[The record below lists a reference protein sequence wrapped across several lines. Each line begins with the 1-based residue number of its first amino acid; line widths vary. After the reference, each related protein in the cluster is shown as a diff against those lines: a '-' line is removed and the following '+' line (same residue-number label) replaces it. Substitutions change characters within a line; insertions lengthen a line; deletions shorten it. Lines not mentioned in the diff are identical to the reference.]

1 MARASAGYHRGLV
14 MPETDP
20 PQPEPQRPPGNPPD
34 KSLRKRRL
42 GIPGLRGAI
51 LGAGDP
57 APPATPKHSTIN
69 QKQLSGKLAGLSLPR
84 QVFVLA
90 LWPLLEQVM
99 NFTVGL
105 VDMAIAGRLPGDNAS
120 LDSLG
125 AIGVASYFVWL
136 MTILQA
142 AVGVGAAAIVSR
154 AVGASHR
161 RLANAG
167 TGQAILL
174 GVGSG
179 LFAATATFIAAP
191 WIASA
196 FGLTG
201 VAQQMA
207 SDYIRITAI
216 GIPMCGILFT
226 GSAVLR
232 AAGDTRSPFFAM
244 LLLNVVNAVASV
256 GLGGLRLGNGQV
268 IGMGLGVNGIAWGTA
283 IAWIVGGLAVLF
295 ILLSGKTE
303 LRLRP
308 HRLKPHWHTMRRI
321 IRVALPNLYFQIAFW
336 GINLGLLIY
345 IAMLDTDT
353 EAAVGAHSI
362 AMRIKGISFLPGF
375 AISVAASTLT
385 GQYLGLGDPQRARRA
400 TYIAM
405 FAAMGLM
412 TICSFFFFFIPE
424 TLVGL
429 ISPDEPQ
436 HVLLTAPLLRLAALD
451 GPFLAMHLILYG
463 AMQGAG
469 DTRNT
474 AILNLVFLVLLRLVG
489 AYIFAFPMGLGLWGI
504 WLAIVVDLIVRAI
517 VFFIYYQTNR
527 WAKTAV

>member
-1 MARASAGYHRGLV
+1 
-14 MPETDP
+14 MPDAEP
-20 PQPEPQRPPGNPPD
+20 PQPED
-34 KSLRKRRL
+34 VSTSKRKRRL

-57 APPATPKHSTIN
+57 APPATPKPSKQN
-69 QKQLSGKLAGLSLPR
+69 QKQLSGKLAGLSLPQ

-105 VDMAIAGRLPGDNAS
+105 VDMAIAGRLPGENAS
-120 LDSLG
+120 LFALD

-179 LFAATATFIAAP
+179 FFAGTVIFITAP
-191 WIASA
+191 WIASI
-196 FGLTG
+196 FGLQG
-201 VAQQMA
+201 AAQQMA
-207 SDYIRITAI
+207 ADYIRITAV
-216 GIPMCGILFT
+216 GIPMCGALFT

-232 AAGDTRSPFFAM
+232 AAGDTRSPFLAM
-244 LLLNVVNAVASV
+244 VMVNVVNVIVSV
-256 GLGGLRLGNGQV
+256 GLGGLRIGDDQV
-268 IGMGLGVNGIAWGTA
+268 IGLGLGVTGIAWGTA
-283 IAWIVGGLAVLF
+283 LAWTVGGLTVLV
-295 ILLSGKTE
+295 ILLSGRSE

-321 IRVALPNLYFQIAFW
+321 IRVAMPNLYFQLAFW

-345 IAMLDTDT
+345 IFFLDV
-353 EAAVGAHSI
+353 EGAYGAHSI
-362 AMRIKGISFLPGF
+362 AMRIKSISFLPGF
-375 AISVAASTLT
+375 AIAIAASTLT
-385 GQYLGLGDPQRARRA
+385 GQYLGLGDPERAKRA

-405 FAAMGLM
+405 LGAMAIM
-412 TICSFFFFFIPE
+412 TVCSFFFFFTPE
-424 TLVGL
+424 MLVAL
-429 ISPDEPQ
+429 ISPDEPK
-436 HVLLTAPLLRLAALD
+436 HVLLAAPLLRLAALD
-451 GPFLAMHLILYG
+451 APFLAIHLILYG

-474 AILNLVFLVLLRLVG
+474 AILNLVFLVALRLVG
-489 AYIFAFPMGLGLWGI
+489 AYFFAFTLGMGLWGI
-504 WLAIVVDLIVRAI
+504 WLAIILDIIVRAL
-517 VFFIYYQTNR
+517 VFFVYYQTNR
-527 WAKTAV
+527 WAKATV

>member
-1 MARASAGYHRGLV
+1 MSDA
-14 MPETDP
+14 DP
-20 PQPEPQRPPGNPPD
+20 PQPETD
-34 KSLRKRRL
+34 SASRKRRL

-57 APPATPKHSTIN
+57 APPATPKPSKQN
-69 QKQLSGKLAGLSLPR
+69 QKQLSGKLAGLSLPK

-99 NFTVGL
+99 NFLVGL
-105 VDMAIAGRLPGDNAS
+105 VDMAIAGRLPGENAS
-120 LDSLG
+120 LDALD

-167 TGQAILL
+167 SGQAIVL
-174 GVGSG
+174 GIGSG
-179 LFAATATFIAAP
+179 VFAGAVIFVAAP
-191 WIASA
+191 WIASI
-196 FGLTG
+196 FGLQG

-207 SDYIRITAI
+207 ADYIRITAL
-216 GIPMCGILFT
+216 GIPMCGALFT

-232 AAGDTRSPFFAM
+232 AAGDTRSPFLAM
-244 LLLNVVNAVASV
+244 VAVNLVNVVVSI
-256 GLGGLRLGNGQV
+256 GLGGLRVGEDQV
-268 IGMGLGVNGIAWGTA
+268 IGLGLGVNGIAWGTA
-283 IAWIVGGLAVLF
+283 LAWTVGGLVVLV
-295 ILLSGKTE
+295 ILLSGRSE

-308 HRLKPHWHTMRRI
+308 HRLRPHWHTMRRI
-321 IRVALPNLYFQIAFW
+321 IKVALPNLYFQLAFW

-345 IAMLDTDT
+345 IVFLDV
-353 EAAVGAHSI
+353 EGAYGAHSI
-362 AMRIKGISFLPGF
+362 AMRIKSISFLPGF

-405 FAAMGLM
+405 CGAMSLM
-412 TICSFFFFFIPE
+412 TVCSFFFFFMPE
-424 TLVGL
+424 MLVSL

-436 HVLLTAPLLRLAALD
+436 HVALAAPLLKLAALD
-451 GPFLAMHLILYG
+451 APFLAMHLILYG

-489 AYIFAFPMGLGLWGI
+489 AYIFAFPLGMGLWGI
-504 WLAIVVDLIVRAI
+504 WLGIVTDLIVRAI
-517 VFFIYYQTNR
+517 VFYFYYQTNR
-527 WAKTAV
+527 WAKTTV